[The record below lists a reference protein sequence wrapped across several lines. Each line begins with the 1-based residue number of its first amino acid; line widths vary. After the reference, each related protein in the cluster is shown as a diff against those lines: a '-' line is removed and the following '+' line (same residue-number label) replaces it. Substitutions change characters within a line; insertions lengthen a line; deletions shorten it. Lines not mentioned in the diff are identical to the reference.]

1 MDSKIQHCDKIVNI
15 QIFYNIFELER
26 SDDNSYNI
34 GTKRKGVIEM
44 LEVTQENFEK
54 EVLKSDKAVL
64 VDFWAPWCM
73 PCKIIAPAVEK
84 ISEEMKSE
92 VKVMKSNVD
101 DVPEIATELS
111 ILNIPTL
118 LLFKDGKEI
127 ARMIGVN
134 SKEAIENKIRS
145 LIG

>member
-1 MDSKIQHCDKIVNI
+1 
-15 QIFYNIFELER
+15 
-26 SDDNSYNI
+26 
-34 GTKRKGVIEM
+34 M

-54 EVLKSDKAVL
+54 EVLKSDKVVL

-84 ISEEMKSE
+84 ISEEMKGE
-92 VKVMKSNVD
+92 VKVMKSNID
-101 DVPEIATELS
+101 EVPEIATEMS

-145 LIG
+145 LI

>member
-1 MDSKIQHCDKIVNI
+1 MEGLFK
-15 QIFYNIFELER
+15 
-26 SDDNSYNI
+26 
-34 GTKRKGVIEM
+34 M

-54 EVLKSDKAVL
+54 EVLKSDKVVL

-73 PCKIIAPAVEK
+73 PCKVIAPAVEK
-84 ISEEMKSE
+84 ISEEMKAE
-92 VKVMKSNVD
+92 IKVMKSNID
-101 DVPEIATELS
+101 EAPEVATELS

-127 ARMIGVN
+127 ARMSGIN